1 MSEKSIEAPAPLA
14 NKRDVL
20 SGLLSFL
27 STLRSFGRQVIAL
40 PRPRLFPIGG
50 VIRTMDSKSFKADT
64 VAGLNVALLAF
75 PMSMAFAMKAGLP
88 IWCGLVGC
96 GVAATIAPLFSGSA
110 NLSAGPTNA
119 SAALL
124 LGSFATLGAITPEL
138 RASALPTLV
147 LMAGFFLLL
156 TSWLRLSG
164 FADFVPR
171 TVISAYI
178 AAAALRVIALQL
190 PTVVRMGEDYVASSL
205 PEVLWDIVKMGKAL
219 ITNPDLGLAIITA
232 ITYFLLRPKYGAG
245 KAILGSVVLATFG
258 AILAQN
264 VAANQGGRGDLVR
277 YVGDAAK
284 AASALHLPDFSA
296 KTLSTL
302 FSPALALAVLVVIE
316 GTANARAS
324 ALKTGRPSDLHQEV
338 FGLGMANVAC
348 AFTGGMAASGSIS
361 RSALNVASGAR
372 TALASVL
379 CGAFILA
386 ALFIARPVVALVPL
400 STLAILVIL
409 AEIELAN
416 FSAIKLILKSS
427 AQDRTVFLATF
438 ATALLA
444 PLDVAIF
451 FGTAVAVAFYLR
463 QTSQPEVVEYDFS
476 ETGELR
482 ERPKGQAST
491 GISILHVE
499 GSLHFGATQAFHE
512 HLRRASADP
521 NLKVLVLKFREAH
534 HLDANGV
541 LLLRDL
547 ADTLKSDGRHLILC
561 EAKPSTMTIIVN
573 AGLDQAVGLENVIPW
588 DETNPTAALA
598 KAVRRARELAGGGE
612 AVLRIVTAP
621 HPDLPPP
628 ASASGEDWQ
637 I

>member
-1 MSEKSIEAPAPLA
+1 MS
-14 NKRDVL
+14 
-20 SGLLSFL
+20 SGPSSFL
-27 STLRSFGRQVIAL
+27 PALRALGRQLAAL
-40 PRPRLFPIGG
+40 PRPRSFPFTG
-50 VIRTMDSKSFKADT
+50 VLRGMDGPTFRADT

-96 GVAATIAPLFSGSA
+96 GVAAAIAPLFSGSA

-138 RASALPTLV
+138 RAAALPTLV
-147 LMAGFFLLL
+147 LMTGVFLLL
-156 TSWLRLSG
+156 ASWLRLSG

-190 PTVVRMGEDYVASSL
+190 PTALGMPGDHGDDTL
-205 PEVLWDIVKMGKAL
+205 PEVLWHAARMGRALINPELGLAL
-219 ITNPDLGLAIITA
+219 ITSVA
-232 ITYFLLRPKYGAG
+232 YFLLRPKYGAG
-245 KAILGSVVLATFG
+245 KAILGAVMVATFG

-264 VAANQGGRGDLVR
+264 VAHAQGSRADLVG
-277 YVGDAAK
+277 YVGQAAQ

-296 KTLSTL
+296 RTLSTL

-338 FGLGMANVAC
+338 YGLGMANLAC

-372 TALASVL
+372 TALASLL
-379 CGAFILA
+379 CGLFILG
-386 ALFIARPVVALVPL
+386 ALFLAKPVVAIVPL

-416 FSAIKLILKSS
+416 LSAVKLILKSG

-451 FGTAVAVAFYLR
+451 LGTAVAVAFYLR
-463 QTSQPEVVEYDFS
+463 QTSTPEVVEYDFS

-521 NLKVLVLKFREAH
+521 HLKVLVLKFREAL

-547 ADTLKSDGRHLILC
+547 AETLKSDGRHLILC
-561 EAKPSTMTIIVN
+561 EAKADTMRIIVN
-573 AGLDQAVGLENVIPW
+573 AGLDQAVGTENVFPF
-588 DETNPTAALA
+588 DEAQPNLALA
-598 KAVRRARELAGGGE
+598 KAVRRARDLAGGGN

-621 HPDLPPP
+621 HPDLPRP
-628 ASASGEDWQ
+628 ASAAGEDWQ

>member
-1 MSEKSIEAPAPLA
+1 
-14 NKRDVL
+14 VT
-20 SGLLSFL
+20 SGLLSFFSAL
-27 STLRSFGRQVIAL
+27 GAFARQLAAL
-40 PRPRLFPIGG
+40 PRPRFFPFTG
-50 VIRTMDSKSFKADT
+50 VLRGMDGPTFRADT

-96 GVAATIAPLFSGSA
+96 GVAAAVAPLFSGSA

-147 LMAGFFLLL
+147 LMTGVFLLL
-156 TSWLRLSG
+156 ASWLRLSG

-190 PTVVRMGEDYVASSL
+190 PTALGMPGEHAGDSL
-205 PEVLWDIVKMGKAL
+205 PEVLWHAARMGRALINPELGLAL
-219 ITNPDLGLAIITA
+219 ITSVA
-232 ITYFLLRPKYGAG
+232 YFLLRPKYGAG
-245 KAILGSVVLATFG
+245 KAILGAVMVATFG

-264 VAANQGGRGDLVR
+264 VAHAQGSRADLVG
-277 YVGDAAK
+277 YVSQAAQ
-284 AASALHLPDFSA
+284 AGAALHLPDFSA
-296 KTLSTL
+296 RTLSTL

-338 FGLGMANVAC
+338 YGLGMANLVC

-372 TALASVL
+372 TALASLL
-379 CGAFILA
+379 CGLFILG
-386 ALFIARPVVALVPL
+386 ALFLARPVVAIVPL

-416 FSAIKLILKSS
+416 LSAVKLILKSG

-451 FGTAVAVAFYLR
+451 LGTAVAVAFYLR
-463 QTSQPEVVEYDFS
+463 QTSTPEVVEYDFS

-521 NLKVLVLKFREAH
+521 NLKVLVLKFREAL

-547 ADTLKSDGRHLILC
+547 AETLKSDGRHLILC
-561 EAKPSTMTIIVN
+561 EAKADTMRIIVN
-573 AGLDQAVGLENVIPW
+573 AGLDQAVGAENVFPF
-588 DETNPTAALA
+588 DEAQPNLALA
-598 KAVRRARELAGGGE
+598 KAVRRARDLAGGGN

-621 HPDLPPP
+621 HPELPRP
-628 ASASGEDWQ
+628 ASAAGEDWQ

>member
-1 MSEKSIEAPAPLA
+1 MT
-14 NKRDVL
+14 
-20 SGLLSFL
+20 SGLLSFFSAL
-27 STLRSFGRQVIAL
+27 GAFARQLAAL
-40 PRPRLFPIGG
+40 PRPRFFPFTG
-50 VIRTMDSKSFKADT
+50 VLRGMDGPTFRADT

-96 GVAATIAPLFSGSA
+96 GVAAAVAPLFSGSA

-147 LMAGFFLLL
+147 LMTGVFLLL
-156 TSWLRLSG
+156 ASWLRLSG

-190 PTVVRMGEDYVASSL
+190 PTALGMPGEHAGDSL
-205 PEVLWDIVKMGKAL
+205 PEVLWHAARMGRTLINPELGLAL
-219 ITNPDLGLAIITA
+219 ITSVA
-232 ITYFLLRPKYGAG
+232 YFLLRPKYGAG
-245 KAILGSVVLATFG
+245 KAILGAVMVATFG

-264 VAANQGGRGDLVR
+264 VAHAQGSRADLVG
-277 YVGDAAK
+277 YVGQAAQ
-284 AASALHLPDFSA
+284 AGAALHLPDFSA
-296 KTLSTL
+296 RTLSTL

-338 FGLGMANVAC
+338 YGLGMANLVC

-372 TALASVL
+372 TALASLL
-379 CGAFILA
+379 CGVFILG
-386 ALFIARPVVALVPL
+386 ALFLARPVVAIVPL

-416 FSAIKLILKSS
+416 LSAVKLILKSG

-451 FGTAVAVAFYLR
+451 LGTAVAVAFYLR
-463 QTSQPEVVEYDFS
+463 QTSTPEVVEYDFS

-521 NLKVLVLKFREAH
+521 NLKVLVLKFREAL

-547 ADTLKSDGRHLILC
+547 AETLKSDGRHLILC
-561 EAKPSTMTIIVN
+561 EAKADTMRIIVN
-573 AGLDQAVGLENVIPW
+573 AGLDQAVGAENVFPF
-588 DETNPTAALA
+588 DEAQPNLALA
-598 KAVRRARELAGGGE
+598 KAVRRARDLAGGGN

-621 HPDLPPP
+621 HPELPRP
-628 ASASGEDWQ
+628 ASAAGEDWQ

>member
-1 MSEKSIEAPAPLA
+1 MTR
-14 NKRDVL
+14 NKRPVT
-20 SGLLSFL
+20 SGLLSFFSAL
-27 STLRSFGRQVIAL
+27 GAFARQLAAL
-40 PRPRLFPIGG
+40 PRPRFFPFTG
-50 VIRTMDSKSFKADT
+50 VLRGMDGPTFRADT

-96 GVAATIAPLFSGSA
+96 GVAAAVAPLFSGSA

-147 LMAGFFLLL
+147 LMTGVFLLL
-156 TSWLRLSG
+156 ASWLRLSG

-190 PTVVRMGEDYVASSL
+190 PTALGMPGEHAGDSL
-205 PEVLWDIVKMGKAL
+205 PEVLWHAARMGRALINPELGLAL
-219 ITNPDLGLAIITA
+219 ITSVA
-232 ITYFLLRPKYGAG
+232 YFLLRPKYGAG
-245 KAILGSVVLATFG
+245 KAILGAVMVATFG

-264 VAANQGGRGDLVR
+264 VAHAQGSRADLVG
-277 YVGDAAK
+277 YVGQAAQ
-284 AASALHLPDFSA
+284 AGAALHLPDFSA
-296 KTLSTL
+296 RTLSTL

-338 FGLGMANVAC
+338 YGLGMANLVC

-372 TALASVL
+372 TALASLL
-379 CGAFILA
+379 CGLFILG
-386 ALFIARPVVALVPL
+386 ALFLARPVVAIVPL

-416 FSAIKLILKSS
+416 LSAVKLILKSG

-451 FGTAVAVAFYLR
+451 LGTAVAVAFYLR
-463 QTSQPEVVEYDFS
+463 QTSTPEVVEYDFS

-521 NLKVLVLKFREAH
+521 NLKVLVLKFREAL

-547 ADTLKSDGRHLILC
+547 AETLKSDGRHLILC
-561 EAKPSTMTIIVN
+561 EAKADTMRIIVN
-573 AGLDQAVGLENVIPW
+573 AGLDQAVGAENVFPF
-588 DETNPTAALA
+588 DEAQPNLALA
-598 KAVRRARELAGGGE
+598 KAVRRARDLAGGGN

-621 HPDLPPP
+621 HPELPRP
-628 ASASGEDWQ
+628 ASAAGEDWQ

>member
-1 MSEKSIEAPAPLA
+1 MT
-14 NKRDVL
+14 
-20 SGLLSFL
+20 SGLLSFFSAL
-27 STLRSFGRQVIAL
+27 GAFARQLAAL
-40 PRPRLFPIGG
+40 PRPRFFPFAG
-50 VIRTMDSKSFKADT
+50 VLRGLDGPTFRADT

-96 GVAATIAPLFSGSA
+96 GVAAAVAPLFSGSA

-138 RASALPTLV
+138 RAAALPTLV
-147 LMAGFFLLL
+147 LMTGVFLLL
-156 TSWLRLSG
+156 ASWLRLSG

-190 PTVVRMGEDYVASSL
+190 PTALGMPGEHAGDSL
-205 PEVLWDIVKMGKAL
+205 PEVLWHAVRMGRAL
-219 ITNPDLGLAIITA
+219 INPELGLALVTGVA
-232 ITYFLLRPKYGAG
+232 YFLLRPKYGAG
-245 KAILGSVVLATFG
+245 KAILGAVMVATFG

-264 VAANQGGRGDLVR
+264 VAHNQGSRADLVG
-277 YVGDAAK
+277 YVGQAAQ
-284 AASALHLPDFSA
+284 AGSALRLPEFSA
-296 KTLSTL
+296 RTLSTL

-338 FGLGMANVAC
+338 YGLGMANLVC

-372 TALASVL
+372 TALASLL
-379 CGAFILA
+379 CGLFILG
-386 ALFIARPVVALVPL
+386 ALFLARPVVAIVPL

-416 FSAIKLILKSS
+416 FSAVKLILKSG

-451 FGTAVAVAFYLR
+451 LGTAVAVAFYLR
-463 QTSQPEVVEYDFS
+463 QTSTPEVVEYDFS

-521 NLKVLVLKFREAH
+521 NLKVLVLKFREAL

-547 ADTLKSDGRHLILC
+547 AETLKSDGRHLILC
-561 EAKPSTMTIIVN
+561 EAKADTMRIIVN
-573 AGLDQAVGLENVIPW
+573 AGLDRAVGPENVFPF
-588 DETNPTAALA
+588 DETQPNLALA
-598 KAVRRARELAGGGE
+598 QAVRRARDLAGGGN

-621 HPDLPPP
+621 HPDLPKP
-628 ASASGEDWQ
+628 ASAAGEDWQ

>member
-1 MSEKSIEAPAPLA
+1 M
-14 NKRDVL
+14 R
-20 SGLLSFL
+20 SGLLSFFSAL
-27 STLRSFGRQVIAL
+27 GSFGRQLVAL
-40 PRPRLFPIGG
+40 PRPKFFPFAG
-50 VIRTMDSKSFKADT
+50 VLRSMDGPTFKADL

-96 GVAATIAPLFSGSA
+96 GVAAAVAPLFSGSA

-119 SAALL
+119 TAALL
-124 LGSFATLGAITPEL
+124 LGSFATLGATNPEL

-147 LMAGFFLLL
+147 LMTGLFLLL
-156 TSWLRLSG
+156 ASWLRLSG

-190 PTVVRMGEDYVASSL
+190 PIALGMPGDHASETL
-205 PEVLWDIVKMGKAL
+205 PEVLWHALRMGRTL
-219 ITNPDLGLAIITA
+219 INPELGLTIITGIA
-232 ITYFLLRPKYGAG
+232 YFILRPKYGAG
-245 KAILGSVVLATFG
+245 KAILGAVAVATFG

-264 VAANQGGRGDLVR
+264 VALTQGGHGDIVAYVR
-277 YVGDAAK
+277 DAAQ
-284 AASALHLPDFSA
+284 AGATPHLDFSGR
-296 KTLSTL
+296 TLSTL
-302 FSPALALAVLVVIE
+302 FSPALALAVLIVIE

-338 FGLGMANVAC
+338 YGLGMANIAC

-372 TALASVL
+372 TAMASLL
-379 CGAFILA
+379 CGGFILG
-386 ALFIARPVVALVPL
+386 ALFLARPAVAVVPL

-451 FGTAVAVAFYLR
+451 LGTSVAVAFYLK
-463 QTSQPEVVEYDFS
+463 QTSTPEVVEYDFS
-476 ETGELR
+476 DTGEIK
-482 ERPKGQAST
+482 ERPKGQGTT

-521 NLKVLVLKFREAH
+521 NLKVLVLKFREALY
-534 HLDANGV
+534 LDANGV

-547 ADTLKSDGRHLILC
+547 ADMLKSDGRHLILC
-561 EAKPSTMTIIVN
+561 EAKADTMRIIVN
-573 AGLDQAVGLENVIPW
+573 AGLDQSVGKENVFPFE
-588 DETNPTAALA
+588 ETNPNLALA
-598 KAVRRARELAGGGE
+598 KAVRRARELAGGGQ

-621 HPDLPPP
+621 HPDLPKP

>member
-1 MSEKSIEAPAPLA
+1 
-14 NKRDVL
+14 VL
-20 SGLLSFL
+20 RGLLSIL
-27 STLRSFGRQVIAL
+27 AVLRDFGRQLARL
-40 PRPRLFPIGG
+40 PRPRLFPFAG
-50 VIRTMDSKSFKADT
+50 VLAATDGPTFKADLI
-64 VAGLNVALLAF
+64 AGLNVALLAF

-96 GVAATIAPLFSGSA
+96 GVAAAVAPLFSGSA

-124 LGSFATLGAITPEL
+124 LGSFATLGAINPEL

-147 LMAGFFLLL
+147 LMTGGFLLL
-156 TSWLRLSG
+156 ASWLRLGG

-171 TVISAYI
+171 TVIAAYI

-190 PTVVRMGEDYVASSL
+190 PTALGMPGDHADESL
-205 PEVLWDIVKMGKAL
+205 PEVLWTAARMGRAL
-219 ITNPDLGLAIITA
+219 INPDVGLAVVTGVA
-232 ITYFLLRPKYGAG
+232 YFLLRPRHGAG
-245 KAILGSVVLATFG
+245 KAILVAVLIATFG

-264 VAANQGGRGDLVR
+264 VAHAQGARGDLVG
-277 YVGDAAK
+277 YVGQAAGP
-284 AASALHLPDFSA
+284 ASALQLPDFSA
-296 KTLSTL
+296 RTFSTL

-372 TALASVL
+372 TAMASLL
-379 CGAFILA
+379 CGVFILG
-386 ALFIARPVVALVPL
+386 ALFLARPMVAAVPL

-416 FSAIKLILKSS
+416 FSAIKLILKSG

-451 FGTAVAVAFYLR
+451 LGTAVAVAFYLR
-463 QTSQPEVVEYDFS
+463 QTSTPAVVEYDFS

-521 NLKVLVLKFREAH
+521 NLKVLVLKFREAL

-547 ADTLKSDGRHLILC
+547 AETLKSDGRHLILC
-561 EAKPSTMTIIVN
+561 EAKADTMRIIVN
-573 AGLDQAVGLENVIPW
+573 AGLDSAVGPENVFPF
-588 DETNPTAALA
+588 DETQPNLALA
-598 KAVRRARELAGGGE
+598 QAVRRARALAGGGE

-621 HPDLPPP
+621 HPELPRP
-628 ASASGEDWQ
+628 ASAAGEDWQ

>member
-1 MSEKSIEAPAPLA
+1 MSSGPTSI
-14 NKRDVL
+14 L
-20 SGLLSFL
+20 SAVQA
-27 STLRSFGRQVIAL
+27 FGRQLAAL
-40 PRPRLFPIGG
+40 PRPRFFPFAG
-50 VIRTMDSKSFKADT
+50 VLRGMDGPTFRADL

-96 GVAATIAPLFSGSA
+96 GVAAAVAPLFSGSA

-124 LGSFATLGAITPEL
+124 LGSFATLGAVTPEL
-138 RASALPTLV
+138 RAAALPTLV
-147 LMAGFFLLL
+147 LMTGGFLLL
-156 TSWLRLSG
+156 ASWLRLSG

-190 PTVVRMGEDYVASSL
+190 PTALGMPGDHGDDTL
-205 PEVLWDIVKMGKAL
+205 PEVLWHAARMGRALINPELGLAL
-219 ITNPDLGLAIITA
+219 ITSVA
-232 ITYFLLRPKYGAG
+232 YFLLRPKYGAG
-245 KAILGSVVLATFG
+245 KAILGAVMVATFG

-264 VAANQGGRGDLVR
+264 VAHAQGSRADLVG
-277 YVGDAAK
+277 YVGQAAR

-296 KTLSTL
+296 RTLSTL

-338 FGLGMANVAC
+338 YGLGMANLVC

-372 TALASVL
+372 TALASLL
-379 CGAFILA
+379 CGLFILG
-386 ALFIARPVVALVPL
+386 ALFLARPVVAIVPL

-416 FSAIKLILKSS
+416 LSAVKLILKSG

-451 FGTAVAVAFYLR
+451 LGTAVAVAFYLR
-463 QTSQPEVVEYDFS
+463 QTSTPEVVEYDFS

-521 NLKVLVLKFREAH
+521 NLKVLVLKFREAL

-547 ADTLKSDGRHLILC
+547 AETLKSDGRHLILC
-561 EAKPSTMTIIVN
+561 EAKADTMRIIVN
-573 AGLDQAVGLENVIPW
+573 AGLDQAVGPENVFPF
-588 DETNPTAALA
+588 DEAQPNLALA
-598 KAVRRARELAGGGE
+598 KAVRRARDLAGGGN

-621 HPDLPPP
+621 HPDLPKP
-628 ASASGEDWQ
+628 ASATGEDWQ

>member
-1 MSEKSIEAPAPLA
+1 
-14 NKRDVL
+14 
-20 SGLLSFL
+20 
-27 STLRSFGRQVIAL
+27 
-40 PRPRLFPIGG
+40 
-50 VIRTMDSKSFKADT
+50 MDSPTFKADL

-96 GVAATIAPLFSGSA
+96 GVAAAVAPLFSGSA

-119 SAALL
+119 TAALL
-124 LGSFATLGAITPEL
+124 LGTIVTLSATNPEL
-138 RASALPTLV
+138 RDSALPTLV
-147 LMAGFFLLL
+147 LMTGLFLLL
-156 TSWLRLSG
+156 ASWLRLSG

-190 PTVVRMGEDYVASSL
+190 PIAIGMPGEHLGETL
-205 PEVLWDIVKMGKAL
+205 PEVLWQAIRMGRLLIKAE
-219 ITNPDLGLAIITA
+219 LGLAIVTGIV
-232 ITYFLLRPKYGAG
+232 YFLLRPKYGAG
-245 KAILGSVVLATFG
+245 KAILGAIAVATFG
-258 AILAQN
+258 AMLAQN
-264 VAANQGGRGDLVR
+264 VAHAQGTNADIVT
-277 YVGDAAK
+277 YVGQAAQ
-284 AASALHLPDFSA
+284 AGAALHLPDFSGR
-296 KTLSTL
+296 TLSTL
-302 FSPALALAVLVVIE
+302 FSPALALAVLIVIE

-338 FGLGMANVAC
+338 YGLGMANIAC

-372 TALASVL
+372 TAMASLL
-379 CGAFILA
+379 CGGFILG
-386 ALFIARPVVALVPL
+386 ALFLARPAVAVVPL
-400 STLAILVIL
+400 STLATLVIL

-416 FSAIKLILKSS
+416 FSAIKLILKSG
-427 AQDRTVFLATF
+427 AQDRIVFLATF

-444 PLDVAIF
+444 PLDIAIF
-451 FGTAVAVAFYLR
+451 LGTTVAVAFYLK
-463 QTSQPEVVEYDFS
+463 QTSTPAVVEYDFS
-476 ETGELR
+476 ETGEIR
-482 ERPKGQAST
+482 ERPKGQGTT

-521 NLKVLVLKFREAH
+521 NLKVLVLKFREALY
-534 HLDANGV
+534 LDANGV

-547 ADTLKSDGRHLILC
+547 ADTLKADGRHLILC
-561 EAKPSTMTIIVN
+561 EAKADTMKIIVN
-573 AGLDQAVGLENVIPW
+573 AGLDQSVGPENVFPF
-588 DETNPTAALA
+588 EEANPNLALA
-598 KAVRRARELAGGGE
+598 KAVRRARELAGGGQ

-621 HPDLPPP
+621 HPDLPKP

>member
-1 MSEKSIEAPAPLA
+1 VTR
-14 NKRDVL
+14 NKRPVT
-20 SGLLSFL
+20 SGLLSFFSAL
-27 STLRSFGRQVIAL
+27 GAFARQLAAL
-40 PRPRLFPIGG
+40 PRPRFFPFTG
-50 VIRTMDSKSFKADT
+50 VLRGMDGPTFRADT

-96 GVAATIAPLFSGSA
+96 GVAAAVAPLFSGSA

-147 LMAGFFLLL
+147 LMTGVFLLL
-156 TSWLRLSG
+156 ASWLRLSG

-190 PTVVRMGEDYVASSL
+190 PTALGMPGEHAGDSL
-205 PEVLWDIVKMGKAL
+205 PEVLWHAARMGRALINPELGLAL
-219 ITNPDLGLAIITA
+219 ITSVA
-232 ITYFLLRPKYGAG
+232 YFLLRPKYGAG
-245 KAILGSVVLATFG
+245 KAILGAVMVATFG

-264 VAANQGGRGDLVR
+264 VAHAQGSRADLVG
-277 YVGDAAK
+277 YVGQAAQ
-284 AASALHLPDFSA
+284 AGAALHLPDFSA
-296 KTLSTL
+296 RTLSTL

-338 FGLGMANVAC
+338 YGLGMANLVC

-372 TALASVL
+372 TALASLL
-379 CGAFILA
+379 CGLFILG
-386 ALFIARPVVALVPL
+386 ALFLARPVVAIVPL

-416 FSAIKLILKSS
+416 LSAVKLILKSG

-451 FGTAVAVAFYLR
+451 LGTAVAVAFYLR
-463 QTSQPEVVEYDFS
+463 QTSTPEVVEYDFS

-521 NLKVLVLKFREAH
+521 NLKVLVLKFREAL

-547 ADTLKSDGRHLILC
+547 AETLKSDGRHLILC
-561 EAKPSTMTIIVN
+561 EAKADTMRIIVN
-573 AGLDQAVGLENVIPW
+573 AGLDQAVGAENVFPF
-588 DETNPTAALA
+588 DEAQPNLALA
-598 KAVRRARELAGGGE
+598 KAVRRARDLAGGGN

-621 HPDLPPP
+621 HPELPRP
-628 ASASGEDWQ
+628 ASAAGEDWQ

>member
-1 MSEKSIEAPAPLA
+1 
-14 NKRDVL
+14 
-20 SGLLSFL
+20 
-27 STLRSFGRQVIAL
+27 
-40 PRPRLFPIGG
+40 
-50 VIRTMDSKSFKADT
+50 MDGPTFKADL

-96 GVAATIAPLFSGSA
+96 GVAAAVAPLFSGSA

-119 SAALL
+119 TAALL
-124 LGSFATLGAITPEL
+124 LGTIVTLSATNPEL
-138 RASALPTLV
+138 RDSALPTLV
-147 LMAGFFLLL
+147 LMTGLFLLL
-156 TSWLRLSG
+156 ASWLRLSG

-190 PTVVRMGEDYVASSL
+190 PIAIGMPGEHLGETL
-205 PEVLWDIVKMGKAL
+205 PEVLWQAIRMGRLLIKAE
-219 ITNPDLGLAIITA
+219 LGLAIVTGIV
-232 ITYFLLRPKYGAG
+232 YFLLRPKYGAG
-245 KAILGSVVLATFG
+245 KAILGAIAVATFG
-258 AILAQN
+258 AMLAQN
-264 VAANQGGRGDLVR
+264 VAHAQGTNADIVT
-277 YVGDAAK
+277 YVGQAAQ
-284 AASALHLPDFSA
+284 AGAALHLPDFSGR
-296 KTLSTL
+296 TLSTL
-302 FSPALALAVLVVIE
+302 FSPALALAVLIVIE

-338 FGLGMANVAC
+338 YGLGMANIAC

-372 TALASVL
+372 TAMASLL
-379 CGAFILA
+379 CGGFILG
-386 ALFIARPVVALVPL
+386 ALFLARPAVAVVPL
-400 STLAILVIL
+400 STLATLVIL

-416 FSAIKLILKSS
+416 FSAIKLILKSG
-427 AQDRTVFLATF
+427 AQDRIVFLATF

-444 PLDVAIF
+444 PLDIAIF
-451 FGTAVAVAFYLR
+451 LGTTVAVAFYLK
-463 QTSQPEVVEYDFS
+463 QTSTPAVVEYDFS
-476 ETGELR
+476 ETGEIK
-482 ERPKGQAST
+482 ERPKGQGTT

-521 NLKVLVLKFREAH
+521 NLKVLVLKFREALY
-534 HLDANGV
+534 LDANGV

-547 ADTLKSDGRHLILC
+547 ADTLKADGRHLILC
-561 EAKPSTMTIIVN
+561 EAKADTMKIIVN
-573 AGLDQAVGLENVIPW
+573 AGLDQSVGPENVFPF
-588 DETNPTAALA
+588 EEANPNLALA
-598 KAVRRARELAGGGE
+598 KAVRRARELAGGGQ

-621 HPDLPPP
+621 HPDLPKP

>member
-1 MSEKSIEAPAPLA
+1 MT
-14 NKRDVL
+14 
-20 SGLLSFL
+20 SGLLSFFSAL
-27 STLRSFGRQVIAL
+27 GAFARQLAAL
-40 PRPRLFPIGG
+40 PRPRFFPFAG
-50 VIRTMDSKSFKADT
+50 VLRGMDGPTFRADL

-96 GVAATIAPLFSGSA
+96 GVAAAVAPLFSGSA

-147 LMAGFFLLL
+147 LMTGVFLLL
-156 TSWLRLSG
+156 ASWLRLSG

-190 PTVVRMGEDYVASSL
+190 PTALGMPGDHAGDSL
-205 PEVLWDIVKMGKAL
+205 PEVLWHAAHLGRAL
-219 ITNPDLGLAIITA
+219 INPELGLAFITA
-232 ITYFLLRPKYGAG
+232 VAYFLLRPRYGAG
-245 KAILGSVVLATFG
+245 KAILGAVMVATFG

-264 VAANQGGRGDLVR
+264 VAHAQGSRSDLVG
-277 YVGDAAK
+277 YVGQAAQ
-284 AASALHLPDFSA
+284 AGAALHLPDFSA
-296 KTLSTL
+296 RTLSTL
-302 FSPALALAVLVVIE
+302 FSPALARAVLVDIE

-338 FGLGMANVAC
+338 YGLGMANLVC

-372 TALASVL
+372 TALASLL
-379 CGAFILA
+379 CGVFILG
-386 ALFIARPVVALVPL
+386 ALFLARPVVAIVPL

-416 FSAIKLILKSS
+416 LSAVKLILKSG

-451 FGTAVAVAFYLR
+451 LGTAVAVAFYLR
-463 QTSQPEVVEYDFS
+463 QTSTPEVVEYDFS

-512 HLRRASADP
+512 HLRRASSDP
-521 NLKVLVLKFREAH
+521 NLKVLVLKFREAL

-547 ADTLKSDGRHLILC
+547 AETLKSDGRHLILC
-561 EAKPSTMTIIVN
+561 EAKADTMRIIVN
-573 AGLDQAVGLENVIPW
+573 AGLDRAVGPENVFPF
-588 DETNPTAALA
+588 DEAQPNLALA
-598 KAVRRARELAGGGE
+598 QAVRRARELAGGGQ

-621 HPDLPPP
+621 HPDLPKP

>member
-1 MSEKSIEAPAPLA
+1 MT
-14 NKRDVL
+14 
-20 SGLLSFL
+20 SGLLSFFSAL
-27 STLRSFGRQVIAL
+27 GAFARQLAAL
-40 PRPRLFPIGG
+40 PRPRFFPFAG
-50 VIRTMDSKSFKADT
+50 VLRGLDGPTFRADT

-96 GVAATIAPLFSGSA
+96 GVAAAVAPLFSGSA

-138 RASALPTLV
+138 RAAALPTLV
-147 LMAGFFLLL
+147 LMTGVFLLL
-156 TSWLRLSG
+156 ASWLRLSG

-190 PTVVRMGEDYVASSL
+190 PTALGMPGEHAGDSL
-205 PEVLWDIVKMGKAL
+205 PEVLWHAVRMGRAL
-219 ITNPDLGLAIITA
+219 INPELGLALVTGVA
-232 ITYFLLRPKYGAG
+232 YFLLRPKYGAG
-245 KAILGSVVLATFG
+245 KAILGAVMVATFG

-264 VAANQGGRGDLVR
+264 VAHNQGSRADLVG
-277 YVGDAAK
+277 YVGQAAQ
-284 AASALHLPDFSA
+284 AGSALRLPEFSA
-296 KTLSTL
+296 RTLSTL

-338 FGLGMANVAC
+338 YGLGMANLVC

-372 TALASVL
+372 TALASLL
-379 CGAFILA
+379 CGLFILG
-386 ALFIARPVVALVPL
+386 ALFLARPVVAIVPL

-416 FSAIKLILKSS
+416 FSAVKLILKSG

-451 FGTAVAVAFYLR
+451 LGTAVAVAFYLR
-463 QTSQPEVVEYDFS
+463 QTSTPEVVEYDFS

-521 NLKVLVLKFREAH
+521 NLKVLVLKFREAL

-547 ADTLKSDGRHLILC
+547 AETLKSDGRHLILC
-561 EAKPSTMTIIVN
+561 EAKADTMRIIVN
-573 AGLDQAVGLENVIPW
+573 AGLDRAVGPENVFPF
-588 DETNPTAALA
+588 DETQPNLALA
-598 KAVRRARELAGGGE
+598 QAVRRARDLAGGGN

-621 HPDLPPP
+621 HPELPRP
-628 ASASGEDWQ
+628 ASAAGEDWQ

>member
-1 MSEKSIEAPAPLA
+1 V
-14 NKRDVL
+14 R
-20 SGLLSFL
+20 SGLLSFFSAL
-27 STLRSFGRQVIAL
+27 GSFGRQLAAL
-40 PRPRLFPIGG
+40 PRPKFLPFLG
-50 VIRTMDSKSFKADT
+50 VVRSMDGPTFKADL

-96 GVAATIAPLFSGSA
+96 GVAAVVAPLFSGSA

-119 SAALL
+119 TAALL
-124 LGSFATLGAITPEL
+124 LGSFATLGAISPEM
-138 RASALPTLV
+138 RAPALASLV
-147 LMAGFFLLL
+147 LMTGGFLLL
-156 TSWLRLSG
+156 ASWLRLSG

-171 TVISAYI
+171 TVICAYI

-190 PTVVRMGEDYVASSL
+190 PTVVHMSDGYIAGSL
-205 PEVLWDIVKMGKAL
+205 PSVLWDTARMGKAL
-219 ITNPDLGLAIITA
+219 LNPDLALAIVTGIV
-232 ITYFLLRPKYGAG
+232 YFLLRPKYGVG
-245 KAILGSVVLATFG
+245 KAILGAVAIATFG

-264 VAANQGGRGDLVR
+264 VALTPGGRGPGDLFKYLGEVMER
-277 YVGDAAK
+277 DFK
-284 AASALHLPDFSA
+284 AFPTPDFSA
-296 KTLSTL
+296 RTLSTL

-324 ALKTGRPSDLHQEV
+324 ALKTGRPSDLHQEI

-348 AFTGGMAASGSIS
+348 AFTGGMIASGSIS

-372 TALASVL
+372 TAMASLV
-379 CGAFILA
+379 CGAFILGG
-386 ALFIARPVVALVPL
+386 LFLARPAVALVPL

-409 AEIELAN
+409 IEIELVN
-416 FSAIKLILKSS
+416 FAAIKVILKSG

-444 PLDVAIF
+444 PLDIAIF
-451 FGTAVAVAFYLR
+451 LGTTVAVAFYLK
-463 QTSQPEVVEYDFS
+463 QTSSPEVVEYDFS
-476 ETGELR
+476 DTGEIR
-482 ERPKGQAST
+482 ERPKGQGTT

-521 NLKVLVLKFREAH
+521 NLKVLVLKFREALY
-534 HLDANGV
+534 LDANGV

-561 EAKPSTMTIIVN
+561 EAKADTMKIIVN
-573 AGLDQAVGLENVIPW
+573 AGLDKSVGTENVFPF
-588 DETNPTAALA
+588 DEANPNLALA
-598 KAVRRARELAGGGE
+598 KAVRRARELAGGGQ

-621 HPDLPPP
+621 HPDLPKP

>member
-1 MSEKSIEAPAPLA
+1 
-14 NKRDVL
+14 
-20 SGLLSFL
+20 
-27 STLRSFGRQVIAL
+27 
-40 PRPRLFPIGG
+40 
-50 VIRTMDSKSFKADT
+50 MDSPTFKADL

-96 GVAATIAPLFSGSA
+96 GVAAAVAPLFSGSA

-119 SAALL
+119 TAALL
-124 LGSFATLGAITPEL
+124 LGTIVTLSATNPEL
-138 RASALPTLV
+138 RDSALPTLV
-147 LMAGFFLLL
+147 LMTGLFLLL
-156 TSWLRLSG
+156 ASWLRLSG

-190 PTVVRMGEDYVASSL
+190 PIAIGMPGEHLGETL
-205 PEVLWDIVKMGKAL
+205 PEVLWQAIRMGRLLIKAE
-219 ITNPDLGLAIITA
+219 LGLAIVTGIV
-232 ITYFLLRPKYGAG
+232 YFLLRPKYGAG
-245 KAILGSVVLATFG
+245 KAILGAIAVATFG
-258 AILAQN
+258 AMLAQN
-264 VAANQGGRGDLVR
+264 VAYAQGTNADIVT
-277 YVGDAAK
+277 YVGQAAQ
-284 AASALHLPDFSA
+284 AGAALHLPDFSGR
-296 KTLSTL
+296 TLSTL
-302 FSPALALAVLVVIE
+302 FSPALALAVLIVIE

-338 FGLGMANVAC
+338 YGLGMANVAC

-372 TALASVL
+372 TAMASLL
-379 CGAFILA
+379 CGGFILG
-386 ALFIARPVVALVPL
+386 ALFLARPAVAVVPL
-400 STLAILVIL
+400 STLATLVIL

-416 FSAIKLILKSS
+416 FSAIKLILKSG
-427 AQDRTVFLATF
+427 AQDRIVFLATF

-444 PLDVAIF
+444 PLDIAIF
-451 FGTAVAVAFYLR
+451 LGTTVAVAFYLK
-463 QTSQPEVVEYDFS
+463 QTSTPAVVEYDFS
-476 ETGELR
+476 ETGEIK
-482 ERPKGQAST
+482 ERPKGQGTT

-521 NLKVLVLKFREAH
+521 NLKVLVLKFREALY
-534 HLDANGV
+534 LDANGV

-547 ADTLKSDGRHLILC
+547 ADTLKADGRHLILC
-561 EAKPSTMTIIVN
+561 EAKADTMKIIVN
-573 AGLDQAVGLENVIPW
+573 AGLDQSVGPENVFPF
-588 DETNPTAALA
+588 DETQPNLALA
-598 KAVRRARELAGGGE
+598 KAVRRARELAGGGQ

-621 HPDLPPP
+621 HPDLPKP

>member
-1 MSEKSIEAPAPLA
+1 MT
-14 NKRDVL
+14 
-20 SGLLSFL
+20 SGLLSFFSAL
-27 STLRSFGRQVIAL
+27 GAFARQLAAL
-40 PRPRLFPIGG
+40 PRPRFFPFTG
-50 VIRTMDSKSFKADT
+50 VLRGMDGPTFRADT

-96 GVAATIAPLFSGSA
+96 GVAAAVAPLFSGSA

-147 LMAGFFLLL
+147 LMTGVFLLL
-156 TSWLRLSG
+156 ASWLRLSG

-190 PTVVRMGEDYVASSL
+190 PTALGMPGEHAGDSL
-205 PEVLWDIVKMGKAL
+205 PEVLWHAARMGRTLINPELGLAL
-219 ITNPDLGLAIITA
+219 ITSVA
-232 ITYFLLRPKYGAG
+232 YFLLRPKYGAG
-245 KAILGSVVLATFG
+245 KAILGAVMVATFG

-264 VAANQGGRGDLVR
+264 VAHAQGSRADLVG
-277 YVGDAAK
+277 YVGQAAQ
-284 AASALHLPDFSA
+284 AGAALHLPDFSA
-296 KTLSTL
+296 RTLSTL

-338 FGLGMANVAC
+338 YGLGMANLVC

-372 TALASVL
+372 TAMASLL
-379 CGAFILA
+379 CGLFILG
-386 ALFIARPVVALVPL
+386 ALFLARPVVAIVPL

-416 FSAIKLILKSS
+416 LSAVKLILKSG

-451 FGTAVAVAFYLR
+451 LGTAVAVAFYLR
-463 QTSQPEVVEYDFS
+463 QTSTPEVVEYDFS

-521 NLKVLVLKFREAH
+521 NLKVLVLKFREAL

-547 ADTLKSDGRHLILC
+547 AETLKSDGRHLILC
-561 EAKPSTMTIIVN
+561 EAKADTMRIIVN
-573 AGLDQAVGLENVIPW
+573 AGLDQAVGAENVFPF
-588 DETNPTAALA
+588 DEAQPNLALA
-598 KAVRRARELAGGGE
+598 KAVRRARDLAGGGN

-621 HPDLPPP
+621 HPELPRP
-628 ASASGEDWQ
+628 ASAAGEDWQ

>member
-1 MSEKSIEAPAPLA
+1 MDGP
-14 NKRDVL
+14 
-20 SGLLSFL
+20 
-27 STLRSFGRQVIAL
+27 TL
-40 PRPRLFPIGG
+40 
-50 VIRTMDSKSFKADT
+50 KADL

-96 GVAATIAPLFSGSA
+96 GVAAAIAPLFSGSA

-124 LGSFATLGAITPEL
+124 LGAFATLGAVTPEL

-147 LMAGFFLLL
+147 LMTGGFLLL
-156 TSWLRLSG
+156 AAWLRLSG

-190 PTVVRMGEDYVASSL
+190 PIAIGIPGEHGNETL
-205 PEVLWDIVKMGKAL
+205 PEVLWNMIRLGKGL
-219 ITNPDLGLAIITA
+219 INPELGLSMVTGIA
-232 ITYFLLRPKYGAG
+232 YFLLRPKYGAG
-245 KAILGSVVLATFG
+245 KAILTSIALATFG
-258 AILAQN
+258 AMLAQT
-264 VAANQGGRGDLVR
+264 VAYNQGAHGALVS
-277 YVGDAAK
+277 YVGEAAK
-284 AASALHLPDFSA
+284 AGSALHLPDFSIR
-296 KTLSTL
+296 TLSTL

-372 TALASVL
+372 TAVASLL
-379 CGAFILA
+379 CGLLILG
-386 ALFIARPVVALVPL
+386 ALFVAQPVVRVVPL
-400 STLAILVIL
+400 ATLAILVIL

-416 FSAIKLILKSS
+416 FSAIKLILKSGR
-427 AQDRTVFLATF
+427 QDRTVFLVTF

-451 FGTAVAVAFYLR
+451 LGTAVAVAFYLR
-463 QTSQPEVVEYDFS
+463 QTSQPAVVEYDFS

-482 ERPKGQAST
+482 ERPKDQAST

-541 LLLRDL
+541 LLLKDL
-547 ADTLKSDGRHLILC
+547 AEALNADGRFLILC
-561 EAKPSTMTIIVN
+561 EAKVATLKIILN
-573 AGLDQAVGLENVIPW
+573 AGLDQAVGPENIFPF
-588 DETNPTAALA
+588 DEAQPNLALA
-598 KAVRRARELAGGGE
+598 QAVRRARTLAGGE
-612 AVLRIVTAP
+612 QAVLRIVTAP
-621 HPDLPPP
+621 HPHLPAP

>member
-1 MSEKSIEAPAPLA
+1 MS
-14 NKRDVL
+14 
-20 SGLLSFL
+20 SGPTHIFSAI
-27 STLRSFGRQVIAL
+27 RAFGRQLAAL
-40 PRPRLFPIGG
+40 PRPRFFPFAG
-50 VIRTMDSKSFKADT
+50 VLRDMDGPTFRADL

-96 GVAATIAPLFSGSA
+96 GVAAVVAPLFSGSA

-119 SAALL
+119 TAALL
-124 LGSFATLGAITPEL
+124 LGSFAALGATNPEL

-147 LMAGFFLLL
+147 LMTGLFLLL
-156 TSWLRLSG
+156 ASWLRLSG

-171 TVISAYI
+171 TVIAAYI

-190 PTVVRMGEDYVASSL
+190 PVALGMPGDHASETL
-205 PEVLWDIVKMGKAL
+205 PEVLWHALRMGRAL
-219 ITNPDLGLAIITA
+219 INPELGLTIVTG
-232 ITYFLLRPKYGAG
+232 ITYFILRPKYGAG
-245 KAILGSVVLATFG
+245 KAILGAVAIATVG
-258 AILAQN
+258 AMLAQN
-264 VAANQGGRGDLVR
+264 VVYAQGSSAKLVT
-277 YVGDAAK
+277 YVGEAAQAG
-284 AASALHLPDFSA
+284 AALYLPDFSGR
-296 KTLSTL
+296 TLSTL
-302 FSPALALAVLVVIE
+302 FSPALALAVLIVIE

-338 FGLGMANVAC
+338 YGLGMANIAC

-372 TALASVL
+372 TAMASLL
-379 CGAFILA
+379 CGGFILG
-386 ALFIARPVVALVPL
+386 ALFLAKSAVAVVPL

-409 AEIELAN
+409 AELELAN
-416 FSAIKLILKSS
+416 FSAIKLILKSG

-444 PLDVAIF
+444 PLDIAIF
-451 FGTAVAVAFYLR
+451 LGTTVAVAFYLK
-463 QTSQPEVVEYDFS
+463 QTSTPAVVEYDFS
-476 ETGELR
+476 ETGEIR
-482 ERPKGQAST
+482 ERPKGQGTT

-521 NLKVLVLKFREAH
+521 NLKVLVLKFREALY
-534 HLDANGV
+534 LDANGV

-547 ADTLKSDGRHLILC
+547 ADTLKADGRHLILC
-561 EAKPSTMTIIVN
+561 EAKADTMKIIVN
-573 AGLDQAVGLENVIPW
+573 AGLDQTVGKENVFPF
-588 DETNPTAALA
+588 EEANPNVALA
-598 KAVRRARELAGGGE
+598 KAVRRARELAGGGQ

-621 HPDLPPP
+621 HPDLPKP

>member
-1 MSEKSIEAPAPLA
+1 MS
-14 NKRDVL
+14 
-20 SGLLSFL
+20 SGLLSFFSAL
-27 STLRSFGRQVIAL
+27 GAFVRQLAAL
-40 PRPRLFPIGG
+40 PRPRFFPFAG
-50 VIRTMDSKSFKADT
+50 VLRGMDGPTFRADL

-96 GVAATIAPLFSGSA
+96 GVAAAVAPLFSGSA

-138 RASALPTLV
+138 RAAALPTLV
-147 LMAGFFLLL
+147 LMTGAFLLL
-156 TSWLRLSG
+156 ASWLRLSG

-190 PTVVRMGEDYVASSL
+190 PTALGMPGDHAADSL
-205 PEVLWDIVKMGKAL
+205 PEVLWYAARMGRTLINPELGIAL
-219 ITNPDLGLAIITA
+219 VTGVA
-232 ITYFLLRPKYGAG
+232 YFLFRPRYGAG
-245 KAILGSVVLATFG
+245 KAILGAVMIATFG

-264 VAANQGGRGDLVR
+264 VAHAQGSRSDLVG
-277 YVGDAAK
+277 YVGQAAQ
-284 AASALHLPDFSA
+284 AASALHLPDFSSR
-296 KTLSTL
+296 TLSTL

-338 FGLGMANVAC
+338 YGLGMANLAC

-372 TALASVL
+372 TALASLL
-379 CGAFILA
+379 CGVFILG
-386 ALFIARPVVALVPL
+386 ALFLARPVVAVVPL

-416 FSAIKLILKSS
+416 LSAVKLILKSG

-451 FGTAVAVAFYLR
+451 LGTAVAVAFYLR
-463 QTSQPEVVEYDFS
+463 QTSTPEVVEYDFS
-476 ETGELR
+476 ESGEIL
-482 ERPKGQAST
+482 ERPKGQATT

-521 NLKVLVLKFREAH
+521 NLKVLVLKFREAL

-547 ADTLKSDGRHLILC
+547 AETLKADGRHLILC
-561 EAKPSTMTIIVN
+561 EAKADTMRIIVN
-573 AGLDQAVGLENVIPW
+573 AGLDRAVGPENVFPF
-588 DETNPTAALA
+588 DETQPNLALA
-598 KAVRRARELAGGGE
+598 QAVRRARELAGGGQ

-621 HPDLPPP
+621 HPDLPKP

>member
-1 MSEKSIEAPAPLA
+1 MT
-14 NKRDVL
+14 
-20 SGLLSFL
+20 SGLLSFFSAL
-27 STLRSFGRQVIAL
+27 GAFARQLAAL
-40 PRPRLFPIGG
+40 PRPRFFPFAG
-50 VIRTMDSKSFKADT
+50 VLRGLDGPTFRADT

-96 GVAATIAPLFSGSA
+96 GVAAAVAPLFSGSA

-138 RASALPTLV
+138 RAAALPTLV
-147 LMAGFFLLL
+147 LMTGVFLLL
-156 TSWLRLSG
+156 ASWLRLSG

-190 PTVVRMGEDYVASSL
+190 PTALGMPGEHAGDSL
-205 PEVLWDIVKMGKAL
+205 PEVLWHAVRMGRAL
-219 ITNPDLGLAIITA
+219 INPELGLALVTGVA
-232 ITYFLLRPKYGAG
+232 YFLLRPKYGAG
-245 KAILGSVVLATFG
+245 KAILGAVMVATFG

-264 VAANQGGRGDLVR
+264 VAHNQGSRADLVG
-277 YVGDAAK
+277 YVGQAAQ
-284 AASALHLPDFSA
+284 AGSALRLPEFSA
-296 KTLSTL
+296 RTLSTL

-338 FGLGMANVAC
+338 YGLGMANLVC

-372 TALASVL
+372 TALASLL
-379 CGAFILA
+379 CGLFILG
-386 ALFIARPVVALVPL
+386 ALFLARPVVAIVPL

-416 FSAIKLILKSS
+416 FSAVKLILKSG

-451 FGTAVAVAFYLR
+451 LGTAVAVAFYLR
-463 QTSQPEVVEYDFS
+463 QTSTPEVVEYDFS

-521 NLKVLVLKFREAH
+521 NLKVLVLKFREAL

-547 ADTLKSDGRHLILC
+547 VETLKSDGRHLILC
-561 EAKPSTMTIIVN
+561 EAKADTMRIIVN
-573 AGLDQAVGLENVIPW
+573 AGLDRAVGPENVFPF
-588 DETNPTAALA
+588 DETQPNLALA
-598 KAVRRARELAGGGE
+598 QAVRRARDLAGGGQ

-621 HPDLPPP
+621 HPDLPKP
-628 ASASGEDWQ
+628 ASAAGEDWQ

>member
-1 MSEKSIEAPAPLA
+1 MT
-14 NKRDVL
+14 
-20 SGLLSFL
+20 SGLLSFFSAL
-27 STLRSFGRQVIAL
+27 GAFARQLAAL
-40 PRPRLFPIGG
+40 PRPRFFPFTG
-50 VIRTMDSKSFKADT
+50 VLRGMDGPTFRADT

-96 GVAATIAPLFSGSA
+96 GVAAAVAPLFSGSA

-147 LMAGFFLLL
+147 LMTGVFLLL
-156 TSWLRLSG
+156 ASWLRLSG

-190 PTVVRMGEDYVASSL
+190 PTALGMPGEHAGDSL
-205 PEVLWDIVKMGKAL
+205 PEVLWHAARMGRTLINPELGLAL
-219 ITNPDLGLAIITA
+219 ITSVA
-232 ITYFLLRPKYGAG
+232 YFLLRPKYGAG
-245 KAILGSVVLATFG
+245 KAILGAVMVATFG

-264 VAANQGGRGDLVR
+264 VAHAQGSRADLVG
-277 YVGDAAK
+277 YVGQAAQ
-284 AASALHLPDFSA
+284 AGAALHLPDFSA
-296 KTLSTL
+296 RTLSTL

-338 FGLGMANVAC
+338 YGLGMANLVC
-348 AFTGGMAASGSIS
+348 AFTGGVAASGSIS

-372 TALASVL
+372 TALASLL
-379 CGAFILA
+379 CGVFILG
-386 ALFIARPVVALVPL
+386 ALFLARPVVAIVPL

-416 FSAIKLILKSS
+416 LSAVKLILKSG

-451 FGTAVAVAFYLR
+451 LGTAVAVAFYLR
-463 QTSQPEVVEYDFS
+463 QTSTPEVVEYDFS

-521 NLKVLVLKFREAH
+521 NLKVLVLKFREAL

-547 ADTLKSDGRHLILC
+547 AETLKSDGRHLILC
-561 EAKPSTMTIIVN
+561 EAKADTMRIIVN
-573 AGLDQAVGLENVIPW
+573 AGLDQAVGAENVFPF
-588 DETNPTAALA
+588 DEAQPNLALA
-598 KAVRRARELAGGGE
+598 KAVRRARDLAGGGN

-621 HPDLPPP
+621 HPELPRP
-628 ASASGEDWQ
+628 ASAAGEDWQ

>member
-1 MSEKSIEAPAPLA
+1 
-14 NKRDVL
+14 VT
-20 SGLLSFL
+20 SGLLSFFSAL
-27 STLRSFGRQVIAL
+27 GAFARQLAAL
-40 PRPRLFPIGG
+40 PRPRFFPFTG
-50 VIRTMDSKSFKADT
+50 VLRGMDGPTFRADT

-96 GVAATIAPLFSGSA
+96 GVAAAVAPLFSGSA

-147 LMAGFFLLL
+147 LMTGVFLLL
-156 TSWLRLSG
+156 ASWLRLSG

-190 PTVVRMGEDYVASSL
+190 PTALGMPGEHAGDSL
-205 PEVLWDIVKMGKAL
+205 PEVLWHAARMGRALINPELGLAL
-219 ITNPDLGLAIITA
+219 ITSVA
-232 ITYFLLRPKYGAG
+232 YFLLRPKYGAG
-245 KAILGSVVLATFG
+245 KAILGAVMVATFG

-264 VAANQGGRGDLVR
+264 VAHAQGSRADLVG
-277 YVGDAAK
+277 YVGQAAQ
-284 AASALHLPDFSA
+284 AGAALHLPDFSA
-296 KTLSTL
+296 RTLSTL

-338 FGLGMANVAC
+338 YGLGMANLVC

-372 TALASVL
+372 TAMASLL
-379 CGAFILA
+379 CGLFILG
-386 ALFIARPVVALVPL
+386 ALFLARPVVAIVPL

-416 FSAIKLILKSS
+416 LSAVKLILKSG

-451 FGTAVAVAFYLR
+451 LGTAVAVAFYLR
-463 QTSQPEVVEYDFS
+463 QTSTPEVVEYDFS

-521 NLKVLVLKFREAH
+521 NLKVLVLKFREAL

-547 ADTLKSDGRHLILC
+547 AETLKSDGRHLILC
-561 EAKPSTMTIIVN
+561 EAKADTMRIIVN
-573 AGLDQAVGLENVIPW
+573 AGLDQAVGAENVFPF
-588 DETNPTAALA
+588 DEAQPNLALA
-598 KAVRRARELAGGGE
+598 KAVRRARDLAGGGN

-621 HPDLPPP
+621 HPELPRP
-628 ASASGEDWQ
+628 ASAAGEDWQ

>member
-1 MSEKSIEAPAPLA
+1 V
-14 NKRDVL
+14 R
-20 SGLLSFL
+20 SGLLSFFSAL
-27 STLRSFGRQVIAL
+27 GSFGRQLVAL
-40 PRPRLFPIGG
+40 PRPKFFPFAG
-50 VIRTMDSKSFKADT
+50 VLRSMDGPTFKADL

-96 GVAATIAPLFSGSA
+96 GVAAAVAPLFSGSA

-119 SAALL
+119 TAALL
-124 LGSFATLGAITPEL
+124 LGSFATLGATNPEL

-147 LMAGFFLLL
+147 LMTGLFLLL
-156 TSWLRLSG
+156 ASWLRLSG

-190 PTVVRMGEDYVASSL
+190 PIALGMPGDHASETL
-205 PEVLWDIVKMGKAL
+205 PEVLWHALRMGRTL
-219 ITNPDLGLAIITA
+219 INPELGLTIITGIA
-232 ITYFLLRPKYGAG
+232 YFILRPKYGAG
-245 KAILGSVVLATFG
+245 KAILGAVAVATFG

-264 VAANQGGRGDLVR
+264 VALTQGGHGDIVAYVR
-277 YVGDAAK
+277 DAAQ
-284 AASALHLPDFSA
+284 AGATPHLDFSGR
-296 KTLSTL
+296 TLSTL
-302 FSPALALAVLVVIE
+302 FSPALALAVLIVIE

-338 FGLGMANVAC
+338 YGLGMANIAC

-372 TALASVL
+372 TAMASLL
-379 CGAFILA
+379 CGGFILG
-386 ALFIARPVVALVPL
+386 ALFLARPAVAVVPL

-451 FGTAVAVAFYLR
+451 LGTSVAVAFYLK
-463 QTSQPEVVEYDFS
+463 QTSTPEVVEYDFS
-476 ETGELR
+476 DTGEIK
-482 ERPKGQAST
+482 ERPKGQGTT

-521 NLKVLVLKFREAH
+521 NLKVLVLKFREALY
-534 HLDANGV
+534 LDANGV

-547 ADTLKSDGRHLILC
+547 ADMLKSDGRHLILC
-561 EAKPSTMTIIVN
+561 EAKADTMRIIVN
-573 AGLDQAVGLENVIPW
+573 AGLDQSVGKENVFPF
-588 DETNPTAALA
+588 EEANPNLALA
-598 KAVRRARELAGGGE
+598 KAVRRARELAGGGQ

-621 HPDLPPP
+621 HPDLPKP

>member
-1 MSEKSIEAPAPLA
+1 
-14 NKRDVL
+14 
-20 SGLLSFL
+20 
-27 STLRSFGRQVIAL
+27 
-40 PRPRLFPIGG
+40 
-50 VIRTMDSKSFKADT
+50 MDGPTFKADL

-96 GVAATIAPLFSGSA
+96 GVAAAVAPLFSGSA

-119 SAALL
+119 TAALL
-124 LGSFATLGAITPEL
+124 LGTIVTLSATNPEL
-138 RASALPTLV
+138 RDSALPTLV
-147 LMAGFFLLL
+147 LMTGLFLLL
-156 TSWLRLSG
+156 ASWLRLSD

-190 PTVVRMGEDYVASSL
+190 PIAIGMPGEHLGETL
-205 PEVLWDIVKMGKAL
+205 PEVLWQAIRMGRLL
-219 ITNPDLGLAIITA
+219 INPELGLAIVTGIV
-232 ITYFLLRPKYGAG
+232 YFLLWPKYGAG
-245 KAILGSVVLATFG
+245 KAILGAVAVATFG

-264 VAANQGGRGDLVR
+264 LALSQGGRADLVA
-277 YVGDAAK
+277 YVGQAAQ
-284 AASALHLPDFSA
+284 AASTLPLPDFSGR
-296 KTLSTL
+296 TLSTL
-302 FSPALALAVLVVIE
+302 FSPALALAVLIVIE

-338 FGLGMANVAC
+338 YGLGMANIAC

-372 TALASVL
+372 TAMASLLCGGLILGALFLASP
-379 CGAFILA
+379 A
-386 ALFIARPVVALVPL
+386 VAVVPL

-409 AEIELAN
+409 AELELAN
-416 FSAIKLILKSS
+416 FSAIKLILKSG

-438 ATALLA
+438 VTALLA
-444 PLDVAIF
+444 PLDIAIF
-451 FGTAVAVAFYLR
+451 LGTTVAVAFYLK
-463 QTSQPEVVEYDFS
+463 QTSTPAVVEYDFS
-476 ETGELR
+476 ETGEIK
-482 ERPKGQAST
+482 ERPKGQGTT

-521 NLKVLVLKFREAH
+521 NLKVLVLKFREALY
-534 HLDANGV
+534 LDANGV

-547 ADTLKSDGRHLILC
+547 ADTLKADGRHLILC
-561 EAKPSTMTIIVN
+561 EAKADTMKIIVN
-573 AGLDQAVGLENVIPW
+573 AGLDQSVGPENVFPF
-588 DETNPTAALA
+588 DDSQPNLALA
-598 KAVRRARELAGGGE
+598 KAVRRARELAGGGQ

-621 HPDLPPP
+621 HPDLPKP

>member
-1 MSEKSIEAPAPLA
+1 
-14 NKRDVL
+14 VT
-20 SGLLSFL
+20 SGLLSFFSAL
-27 STLRSFGRQVIAL
+27 GAFARQLAAL
-40 PRPRLFPIGG
+40 PRPRFFPFTG
-50 VIRTMDSKSFKADT
+50 VLRGMDGPTFRADT

-96 GVAATIAPLFSGSA
+96 GVAAAVAPLFSGSA

-147 LMAGFFLLL
+147 LMTGVFLLL
-156 TSWLRLSG
+156 ASWLRLSG

-190 PTVVRMGEDYVASSL
+190 PTALGMPGEHAGDSL
-205 PEVLWDIVKMGKAL
+205 PEVLWHAARMGRTLINPELGLAL
-219 ITNPDLGLAIITA
+219 ITSVA
-232 ITYFLLRPKYGAG
+232 YFLLRPKYGAG
-245 KAILGSVVLATFG
+245 KAILGAVMVATFG

-264 VAANQGGRGDLVR
+264 VAHAQGSRADLVG
-277 YVGDAAK
+277 YVGQAAQ
-284 AASALHLPDFSA
+284 AGAALHLPDFSA
-296 KTLSTL
+296 RTLSTL

-338 FGLGMANVAC
+338 YGLGMANLVC

-372 TALASVL
+372 TALASLL
-379 CGAFILA
+379 CGVFILG
-386 ALFIARPVVALVPL
+386 ALFLARPVVAIVPL

-416 FSAIKLILKSS
+416 LSAVKLILKSG

-451 FGTAVAVAFYLR
+451 LGTAVAVAFYLR
-463 QTSQPEVVEYDFS
+463 QTSTPEVVEYDFS

-521 NLKVLVLKFREAH
+521 NLKVLVLKFREAL

-547 ADTLKSDGRHLILC
+547 AETLKSDGRHLILC
-561 EAKPSTMTIIVN
+561 EAKADTMRIIVN
-573 AGLDQAVGLENVIPW
+573 AGLDQAVGAENVFPF
-588 DETNPTAALA
+588 DEAQPNLALA
-598 KAVRRARELAGGGE
+598 KAVRRARDLAGGGN

-621 HPDLPPP
+621 HPELPRP
-628 ASASGEDWQ
+628 ASAAGEDWQ

>member
-1 MSEKSIEAPAPLA
+1 MTR
-14 NKRDVL
+14 NKRPVT
-20 SGLLSFL
+20 SGLLSFFSAL
-27 STLRSFGRQVIAL
+27 GAFARQLAAL
-40 PRPRLFPIGG
+40 PRPRFFPFTG
-50 VIRTMDSKSFKADT
+50 VLRGMDGPTFRADT

-96 GVAATIAPLFSGSA
+96 GVAAAVAPLFSGSA

-147 LMAGFFLLL
+147 LMTGVFLLL
-156 TSWLRLSG
+156 ASWLRLSG

-190 PTVVRMGEDYVASSL
+190 PTALGMPGEHAGDSL
-205 PEVLWDIVKMGKAL
+205 PEVLWHAARMGRTLINPELGLAL
-219 ITNPDLGLAIITA
+219 ITSVA
-232 ITYFLLRPKYGAG
+232 YFLLRPKYGAG
-245 KAILGSVVLATFG
+245 KAILGAVMVATFG

-264 VAANQGGRGDLVR
+264 VAHAQGSRADLVG
-277 YVGDAAK
+277 YVGQAAQ
-284 AASALHLPDFSA
+284 AGAALHLPDFSA
-296 KTLSTL
+296 RTLSTL

-338 FGLGMANVAC
+338 YGLGMANLVC

-372 TALASVL
+372 TALASLL
-379 CGAFILA
+379 CGVFILG
-386 ALFIARPVVALVPL
+386 ALFLARPVVAIVPL

-416 FSAIKLILKSS
+416 LSAVKLILKSG

-451 FGTAVAVAFYLR
+451 LGTAVAVAFYLR
-463 QTSQPEVVEYDFS
+463 QTSTPEVVEYDFS

-521 NLKVLVLKFREAH
+521 NLKVLVLKFREAL

-547 ADTLKSDGRHLILC
+547 AETLKSDGRHLILC
-561 EAKPSTMTIIVN
+561 EAKADTMRIIVN
-573 AGLDQAVGLENVIPW
+573 AGLDQAVGAENVFPF
-588 DETNPTAALA
+588 DEAQPNLALA
-598 KAVRRARELAGGGE
+598 KAVRRARDLAGGGN

-621 HPDLPPP
+621 HPELPRP
-628 ASASGEDWQ
+628 ASAAGEDWQ

>member
-1 MSEKSIEAPAPLA
+1 
-14 NKRDVL
+14 VL
-20 SGLLSFL
+20 SGFLGFL
-27 STLRSFGRQVIAL
+27 STLRDFGRQLAGL
-40 PRPRLFPIGG
+40 PRPRLLPIGG
-50 VIRTMDSKSFKADT
+50 VIGAMDNVTFKADLI
-64 VAGLNVALLAF
+64 AGLNVALLAF

-96 GVAATIAPLFSGSA
+96 GVAALVAPLFSGSA

-124 LGSFATLGAITPEL
+124 LGSFATLGAINPEL

-147 LMAGFFLLL
+147 LMTGCFLLL

-190 PTVVRMGEDYVASSL
+190 PTVVGMAGDHGGDSL
-205 PEVLWDIVKMGKAL
+205 PEVIWHILQMGRTL
-219 ITNPDLGLAIITA
+219 INPDLGLAMVTGIA
-232 ITYFLLRPKYGAG
+232 YFLLRPKYGAG
-245 KAILGSVVLATFG
+245 KAILGAVALATFG

-264 VAANQGGRGDLVR
+264 VALSQGGRGELVR

-284 AASALHLPDFSA
+284 APSVLHLPDFSA
-296 KTLSTL
+296 RTLSTL

-338 FGLGMANVAC
+338 FGLGMANLAC

-372 TALASVL
+372 TAMASLL
-379 CGAFILA
+379 CGCFILA
-386 ALFIARPVVALVPL
+386 ALFIARPAVAAVPL
-400 STLAILVIL
+400 ATLAILVIL

-416 FSAIKLILKSS
+416 FAAIKVILKSG
-427 AQDRTVFLATF
+427 AQDRSVFLATF

-451 FGTAVAVAFYLR
+451 FGTAVAVAFYLK
-463 QTSQPEVVEYDFS
+463 QTSTPEVVEYDFS
-476 ETGELR
+476 ETGEIR
-482 ERPKGQAST
+482 ERPKGQGTT

-521 NLKVLVLKFREAH
+521 NLKVLVLKFREAL
-534 HLDANGV
+534 HLDANGI

-561 EAKPSTMTIIVN
+561 EAKADTMRIIVN
-573 AGLDQAVGLENVIPW
+573 AGLDQAVGRENVFPF
-588 DETNPTAALA
+588 DEANPNLALA
-598 KAVRRARELAGGGE
+598 KAVRRARELAGGGQ

-621 HPDLPPP
+621 HPDLPKP

>member
-1 MSEKSIEAPAPLA
+1 M
-14 NKRDVL
+14 R
-20 SGLLSFL
+20 SGLLSFFSAL
-27 STLRSFGRQVIAL
+27 GSFGRQLAAL
-40 PRPRLFPIGG
+40 PRPKSLPFVG
-50 VIRTMDSKSFKADT
+50 VVRSMDGPTFKADLI
-64 VAGLNVALLAF
+64 AGLNVALLAF

-96 GVAATIAPLFSGSA
+96 GVAAAVAPLFSGSA

-119 SAALL
+119 TAALL
-124 LGSFATLGAITPEL
+124 LGSFATLGATNPEL
-138 RASALPTLV
+138 RAAVLPTLV
-147 LMAGFFLLL
+147 LMTGLFLLL
-156 TSWLRLSG
+156 ASWLRLSG

-190 PTVVRMGEDYVASSL
+190 PIALGMPGDHASETL
-205 PEVLWDIVKMGKAL
+205 PEVLWHALRMGRTL
-219 ITNPDLGLAIITA
+219 INPELGLTIVTGIV
-232 ITYFLLRPKYGAG
+232 YFILRPKYGAG
-245 KAILGSVVLATFG
+245 KAILGAVAVATIG

-264 VAANQGGRGDLVR
+264 VAYGQGGHGNLVA
-277 YVGDAAK
+277 YVGEAAQ
-284 AASALHLPDFSA
+284 AGATPHLDFSGR
-296 KTLSTL
+296 TLSTL
-302 FSPALALAVLVVIE
+302 FSPALALAVLIVIE

-338 FGLGMANVAC
+338 YGLGMANVAC

-372 TALASVL
+372 TAMASLL
-379 CGAFILA
+379 CGGFILG
-386 ALFIARPVVALVPL
+386 ALFLARPAVAVVPL

-409 AEIELAN
+409 AELELAN

-451 FGTAVAVAFYLR
+451 LGTSVAVAFYLK
-463 QTSQPEVVEYDFS
+463 QTSTPEVVEYDFS
-476 ETGELR
+476 DTGEIK
-482 ERPKGQAST
+482 ERPKGQGTT

-521 NLKVLVLKFREAH
+521 NLKVLVLKFREALY
-534 HLDANGV
+534 LDANGV

-547 ADTLKSDGRHLILC
+547 ADMLKSDGRHLILC
-561 EAKPSTMTIIVN
+561 EAKADTMRIIVN
-573 AGLDQAVGLENVIPW
+573 AGLDQSVGKENVFPF
-588 DETNPTAALA
+588 EEAHPNLALA
-598 KAVRRARELAGGGE
+598 KAVRRARELAGGGQ

-621 HPDLPPP
+621 HPDLPKP

>member
-1 MSEKSIEAPAPLA
+1 MNL
-14 NKRDVL
+14 NKGRVS
-20 SGLLSFL
+20 SGLLSFFSAL
-27 STLRSFGRQVIAL
+27 GAFARQLAAL
-40 PRPRLFPIGG
+40 PRPRFFPFTG
-50 VIRTMDSKSFKADT
+50 VLRGMDGPTFRADT

-96 GVAATIAPLFSGSA
+96 GVAAAVAPLFSGSA

-147 LMAGFFLLL
+147 LMTGVFLLL
-156 TSWLRLSG
+156 ASWLRLSG

-190 PTVVRMGEDYVASSL
+190 PTALGMPGEHAGDSL
-205 PEVLWDIVKMGKAL
+205 PEVLWHAARMGRALINPELGLAL
-219 ITNPDLGLAIITA
+219 ITSVA
-232 ITYFLLRPKYGAG
+232 YFLLRPKYGAG
-245 KAILGSVVLATFG
+245 KAILGAVMVATFG

-264 VAANQGGRGDLVR
+264 VAHAQGSRADLVG
-277 YVGDAAK
+277 YVGQAAQ
-284 AASALHLPDFSA
+284 AGAALHLPDFSA
-296 KTLSTL
+296 RTLSTL

-338 FGLGMANVAC
+338 YGLGMANLVC

-372 TALASVL
+372 TALASLL
-379 CGAFILA
+379 CGLFILG
-386 ALFIARPVVALVPL
+386 ALFLARPVVAIVPL

-416 FSAIKLILKSS
+416 LSAVKLILKSG

-451 FGTAVAVAFYLR
+451 LGTAVAVAFYLR
-463 QTSQPEVVEYDFS
+463 QTSTPEVVEYDFS

-521 NLKVLVLKFREAH
+521 NLKVLVLKFREAL

-547 ADTLKSDGRHLILC
+547 AETLKSDGRHLILC
-561 EAKPSTMTIIVN
+561 EAKADTMRIIVN
-573 AGLDQAVGLENVIPW
+573 AGLDQAVGAENVFPF
-588 DETNPTAALA
+588 DEAQPNLALA
-598 KAVRRARELAGGGE
+598 KAVRRARDLAGGGN

-621 HPDLPPP
+621 HPELPRP
-628 ASASGEDWQ
+628 ASAAGEDWQ